1 MSNCKERFETVPYPF
16 CIMKKSLLFYLTIIF
31 FAILWG
37 IGQYPS
43 FFFLRYFGLI
53 PFIFIVLKRKHYIIE
68 TLIFGTI
75 AYLFNFYWLFITFK
89 ESGKLPEIISSLIV
103 LALCAYY
110 GLQYPIIAL
119 IFKKITQFNKKL
131 FYAFPLIFVTI
142 DFLYPKLFTHSIA
155 DSQIGFYSFI
165 QFIDIT
171 GMSGLIIIIMLLNVG
186 FYKLLEKLILKT
198 KLRVFDFIFLIPFVI
213 AVGYGIV
220 RVDYLAKK
228 EKSLDT
234 TYAAMIQGN
243 ITGKQ
248 KMDRSY
254 LVVNL
259 ERYNKLTKEA
269 SEKYKP
275 DFIIWPESVF
285 NRGYDGTDE
294 SLKTL
299 LFDNY
304 PPLIMGITFWK
315 SRGKSFSLSNSA
327 FLIKDRKVASRYD
340 KRHLLI
346 FGEYIPFEKT
356 LPFLRYLT
364 PLNYSMTPGIT
375 SSIFNINDKVKA
387 CMSICFED
395 IFPDEI
401 RQKVNEGSNLMIN
414 MTNDSWYG
422 KGLGPLHH
430 SILARLRSI
439 ENRRSLY
446 RCTAT
451 GLTTANDFTG
461 KLIVQGA
468 MWDAEIVTAKLPL
481 YEGRTIYSY
490 IGELVSYLSIMITV
504 LLMLF
509 VLIKKY
515 TARKIIRPLRK
526 E

>member
-1 MSNCKERFETVPYPF
+1 
-16 CIMKKSLLFYLTIIF
+16 MKKSILNYLIIII

-37 IGQYPS
+37 IGQYPG

-53 PFIFIVLKRKHYIIE
+53 PFLFIVLKRKHYLIE
-68 TLIFGTI
+68 TFIFGTI
-75 AYLFNFYWLFITFK
+75 AYIFNFYWLFITFK
-89 ESGKLPEIISSLIV
+89 ESGKLPLIVSALIV
-103 LALCAYY
+103 LLLCIYY
-110 GLQYPIIAL
+110 GLQYPLIAL
-119 IFKKITQFNKKL
+119 IFKKITRFNKKL
-131 FYAFPLIFVTI
+131 FYLFPFIFAAV

-155 DSQIGFYSFI
+155 DSQIGFHYFV

-198 KLRVFDFIFLIPFVI
+198 KLGVFDFIFLIPFAVALFYGI
-213 AVGYGIV
+213 IRVGY
-220 RVDYLAKK
+220 LTKK

-234 TYAAMIQGN
+234 VYAAMIQGN
-243 ITGKQ
+243 ITGRQ

-254 LVVNL
+254 FVVNL

-269 SEKYKP
+269 SDKYNP

-294 SLKTL
+294 SLQTL
-299 LFDNY
+299 LFDDY

-327 FLIKDRKVASRYD
+327 FLVQERKVISRYD

-364 PLNYSMTPGIT
+364 PLNYSMVPGIT
-375 SSIFNINDKVKA
+375 SSIFNVNDKVKA

-414 MTNDSWYG
+414 ITNDSWYG

-439 ENRRSLY
+439 ENRRSFY

-461 KLIVQGA
+461 KLIAQGE
-468 MWDAEIVTAKLPL
+468 MWNAEIVEARLPL
-481 YEGRTIYSY
+481 YEGRTVYSC
-490 IGELVSYLSIMITV
+490 IGELFSYLSIGITV
-504 LLMLF
+504 LILLFML
-509 VLIKKY
+509 VKRIY
-515 TARKIIRPLRK
+515 GK